1 MSSCIIFDARQTYI
15 YTVRRGCASP
25 SLSGGFLSVGKM
37 FTPTDLVLILFTLLA
52 LVLTVCAL
60 LAFACAACF
69 RVSRPYLNRV
79 SFRLLI
85 YALIG
90 NLIYMT
96 FIAAAP
102 LGPHGTS
109 IGDRACSFIAFFSN
123 FGLLFSAYMFA
134 AMALNL
140 ALVLVFEVNGQRMEK
155 YYVLGA
161 FLLCAICSIVP
172 RFDDICW
179 LKPSHNLGWVIG
191 TQTLWILLA
200 SAVEFGICLLVIIHM
215 LQYQRASR
223 LARRRTAIPPLIMYR
238 RLILRVALY
247 PLISCA
253 LNIST
258 NILDLHLLTDFSD
271 TPEHQRLAVLS
282 SMLYSLR
289 QVLYAVL
296 ALTDPSFIRAASAL
310 LKRTTPR
317 RGTSQDALASLP
329 KGSAETS
336 LSKDSEAGS
345 SAAPSPTVDIR
356 AQI

>member
-1 MSSCIIFDARQTYI
+1 MISTNDGIDI
-15 YTVRRGCASP
+15 
-25 SLSGGFLSVGKM
+25 
-37 FTPTDLVLILFTLLA
+37 TPTDLVLIIFTLLG
-52 LVLTVCAL
+52 LVLTICAL

-140 ALVLVFEVNGQRMEK
+140 ALVLIFEVNGQRMEK
-155 YYVLGA
+155 YYALGA
-161 FLLCAICSIVP
+161 FLLSAICSTVP
-172 RFDDICW
+172 YATGRYGRFNGVCW
-179 LKPSHNLGWVIG
+179 LKPSVNPGWVIG
-191 TQTLWILLA
+191 TQTFWILLA
-200 SAVEFGICLLVIIHM
+200 SAVELGVFLLVIVHM
-215 LQYQRASR
+215 LRYQGKQAGSR
-223 LARRRTAIPPLIMYR
+223 EDHHPATHQVSPPDFST
-238 RLILRVALY
+238 LY

-258 NILDLHLLTDFSD
+258 NILDLHNFSD
-271 TPEHQRLAVLS
+271 TADHQRVAVLS

-296 ALTDPSFIRAASAL
+296 AFTDPSFIRSASAL
-310 LKRTTPR
+310 FKRTTPGS
-317 RGTSQDALASLP
+317 GTSQDALTSMPQERA
-329 KGSAETS
+329 SAETS
-336 LSKDSEAGS
+336 LSKDSEAGR
-345 SAAPSPTVDIR
+345 SAAPKPTVDIR